1 MIRMKDQNINNISF
15 VLNEIKKICIKRDYE
30 EAIIKCNLWL
40 MELESLNIK
49 ITNEEF
55 EKLKNKTINLID
67 DLGFTIRA
75 EIRYI
80 LFPLPDIKKEAYEI
94 GKKYMKNFLEWI
106 KQEDNYTPERL
117 MGILED
123 EIYRLEEARNNLIEI
138 YY

>member
-1 MIRMKDQNINNISF
+1 MPNLKDMRAMGIE
-15 VLNEIKKICIKRDYE
+15 LAAKKVFERDYE